1 MNQTLFWLLIIG
13 LQLVCLVIAY
23 LASKKQTTRSD
34 YYLAGRTMP
43 FFPLLMT
50 FVATQVGGSLIL
62 GSAEDAYY
70 KGWEIIFYPLG
81 AICGFFLLA
90 TFLGRRLAALPVSTV
105 AQIFE
110 YSYGSKNLKKLASL
124 LSIVTLFMITVA
136 QVLASQ
142 KFLAALHIDH
152 PVWFLAFWTIVFIYT
167 MWGGLA
173 GIAGIDVVQA
183 SFFIVVFAA
192 SLFDVFATKS
202 ITQLD
207 LSALSS
213 AGSLDPHIWISW
225 FLMPCLFMLI
235 EQDMAQ
241 RCFSAK
247 TPAVVRRAA
256 LGSALLIFLIC
267 IVPISFGLLGKAGG
281 IEVPQGHSVL
291 ITLVQAMTSPTLTA
305 AVACAVM
312 MAIISTAV
320 SLIHSISSNLTQD
333 FQPTT
338 TSTPRQ
344 LMVSRLVTL
353 AIGFAALFVSTYFD
367 NIVSLVIQSYELSV
381 ACLFV
386 PVLMSLLKKQ
396 NGPLPATLAIAFG
409 AASFLL
415 FRIIDAPIPKELIEL
430 SASAIGF
437 ALGQTFQSKERSPC
451 S

>member
-1 MNQTLFWLLIIG
+1 MNSPLFWLLIIG
-13 LQLVCLVIAY
+13 LQLACLFIAY
-23 LASKKQTTRSD
+23 RASKKQTTRSD
-34 YYLAGRTMP
+34 YYLAGRKMP

-50 FVATQVGGSLIL
+50 FVATQVGGGLIL
-62 GSAEDAYY
+62 GSAEDAYH

-81 AICGFFLLA
+81 AISGFLLLA
-90 TFLGRRLAALPVSTV
+90 TFLGKRLAALPVATV

-110 YSYGSKNLKKLASL
+110 HSYGSKNLKRIASL

-142 KFLAALHIDH
+142 KFLLALGVDH
-152 PVWFLAFWTIVFIYT
+152 PVWFAAFWGVVFVYT
-167 MWGGLA
+167 MWGGMA

-192 SLFDVFATKS
+192 SLFYVFANTS
-202 ITQLD
+202 VAQLD
-207 LSALSS
+207 FSTLSS
-213 AGSLDPHIWISW
+213 SQTLDSSVWVSW

-247 TPAVVRRAA
+247 TPTVVRRAA
-256 LGSALLIFLIC
+256 IGSAILIFLIC
-267 IVPISFGLLGKAGG
+267 IVPISIGLLGRAGG
-281 IEVPQGHSVL
+281 IAVTQGHSVF
-291 ITLVQAMTSPTLTA
+291 ITLVQALTSPMVTA

-333 FQPTT
+333 FQATT
-338 TSTPRQ
+338 ESTPRQ
-344 LMVSRLVTL
+344 LMVSRFVTL
-353 AIGFAALFVSTYFD
+353 GVGFAALFVSRYFD
-367 NIVSLVIQSYELSV
+367 NIVGVLIQSYELSV

-396 NGPLPATLAIAFG
+396 NGSLPASLAIAFG
-409 AASFLL
+409 ATAFGL
-415 FRIIDAPIPKELIEL
+415 FRLIEAPIPKEIIEL
-430 SASAIGF
+430 AASAVGF
-437 ALGQTFQSKERSPC
+437 AIGQALQPKSRPTC